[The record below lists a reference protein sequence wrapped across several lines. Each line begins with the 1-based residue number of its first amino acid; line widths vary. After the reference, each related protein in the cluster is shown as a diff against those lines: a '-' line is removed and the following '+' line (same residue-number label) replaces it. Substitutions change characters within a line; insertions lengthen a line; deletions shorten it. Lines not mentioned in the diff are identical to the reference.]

1 VGGRQRRLWL
11 ARALVLALLLQV
23 LLTPAPAEA
32 LNWRLPGRG
41 APAQAR
47 PGTGQASPR
56 FQEVP
61 PPEWV
66 QTMQGALEG
75 RDPKVQILSPAD
87 GSLLPDAPWT
97 LRLHVSDWPLV
108 DAGPLGLGPHL
119 VVQLDGQPPR
129 PVVETEV
136 EMAPL
141 SPGSHVLTVYAAK
154 PWGEAHKSPAAL
166 QQIRLHRLAPN
177 PATLPAPGTPQ
188 LLPVS
193 PAGPS
198 GDPPLLLDWLLIDA
212 PLQGLRTETLGWRL
226 RVTLNGESVLV
237 DRQTP
242 LWLRGWRSGSNALLL
257 ELLDGRGEPLN
268 PPFNSLL
275 REVIVTPPAG
285 PARPK
290 SESLSPLERAV
301 LLGEQPLSALAPA
314 TPPPSEEE
322 LASDG
327 VPQPAVPPVL
337 EVPVPQRPVIP
348 QPLPQPPG
356 ASEAPPALGQG
367 ERPLSL
373 QVEPMEP
380 DGLAP
385 AQSPPPQT
393 AERPKGPIAM
403 PVPSPAAPEP
413 NPSSAEPSPSAPEA
427 PAPVREPAPELAL
440 APDAPEP
447 PASPAQ
453 SPAPPVTLA
462 VPESSPPSPS
472 QALSAEAVP
481 PPAAPSLSLSARE
494 EVNPDGTLKRPS
506 RPSPLERLRERLKR

>member
-1 VGGRQRRLWL
+1 VGSRQRRLWL

-41 APAQAR
+41 APAPTR
-47 PGTGQASPR
+47 SGTGQASPS

-97 LRLHVSDWPLV
+97 LRLQVSDWPLV
-108 DAGPLGLGPHL
+108 DAGPLGLGLHL

-141 SPGSHVLTVYAAK
+141 SLGSHLLTVYAAK

-193 PAGPS
+193 PAVQA

-237 DRQTP
+237 DRQMP
-242 LWLRGWRSGSNALLL
+242 LWLRGWRSGSNALQL

-290 SESLSPLERAV
+290 SEALTPLERAV
-301 LLGEQPLSALAPA
+301 LLGEQPLSALVPA
-314 TPPPSEEE
+314 SPPPSEEG
-322 LASDG
+322 LASKG
-327 VPQPAVPPVL
+327 VPEPAS
-337 EVPVPQRPVIP
+337 P
-348 QPLPQPPG
+348 QPLQQAPG
-356 ASEAPPALGQG
+356 ASEGPPALSQAERPVSLQG
-367 ERPLSL
+367 E
-373 QVEPMEP
+373 QMEP
-380 DGLAP
+380 DGLEP
-385 AQSPPPQT
+385 AQPPPLEGAELSPP
-393 AERPKGPIAM
+393 
-403 PVPSPAAPEP
+403 APEP

-427 PAPVREPAPELAL
+427 PAPPREPAPDLAL
-440 APDAPEP
+440 APESPQRPAPL
-447 PASPAQ
+447 AQ
-453 SPAPPVTLA
+453 SPAPPVALA
-462 VPESSPPSPS
+462 VPEASPPSPP
-472 QALSAEAVP
+472 QALTAGADP
-481 PPAAPSLSLSARE
+481 PPAAPSLPLSARE